1 MSEADPREW
10 EYRAVPSVRR
20 DVVAQGVHPT
30 VIVRDILSRPRPN
43 GHVIVF
49 ANEKGGVGKS
59 TLAFHCAV
67 ALCDA
72 GAKVAVIDLDRH
84 QQTLSSALANRDATA
99 RSLQVDLPSPHHTVL
114 QNQSGAQLSQE
125 IARIGW
131 GCDFI
136 VIDAAGHD
144 SAIARSATA
153 LADTLVTPVN
163 SSFVDVDLLGK
174 LDPVTMHLK
183 EPGHFG
189 RLVNEL
195 REERVRCGMAPLDW
209 IVMKNRVRTAE
220 VRQQLRIDEA
230 LERLAG
236 RIGFRIGQGL
246 SERVA
251 YRELF
256 LFGLTHLDLKRIPNL
271 ARMQARTGEEILR
284 LVADLA
290 LPQPAAARKGAEI
303 RVRPKIARQTAE
315 AFSASLYAT
324 MHPQPHAAAKAGPA
338 AVTIAD

>member
-1 MSEADPREW
+1 MSETDPHER
-10 EYRAVPSVRR
+10 EYRVIPSVKR
-20 DVVAQGVHPT
+20 DVQTEGIHPRV
-30 VIVRDILSRPRPN
+30 VIQDILSRPRPG

-72 GAKVAVIDLDRH
+72 GNRVAVVDLDRH
-84 QQTLSSALANRDATA
+84 QQTLTSALANRDATA
-99 RSLQVDLPSPHHTVL
+99 RSLRVDLPRPRYAVL
-114 QNQSGAQLSQE
+114 QQQSGAQLSQE
-125 IARIGW
+125 IARIGS
-131 GCDFI
+131 GCNFI
-136 VIDAAGHD
+136 VIDVAGHD
-144 SAIARSATA
+144 SAIARRAIA
-153 LADTLVTPVN
+153 FADTLVTPVN
-163 SSFVDVDLLGK
+163 SSFVDIDLLGK
-174 LDPVTMHLK
+174 LDPVTMHLR

-195 REERVRCGMAPLDW
+195 REERVQCGMAPLDW

-220 VRQQLRIDEA
+220 VRQQLRVDAA

-256 LFGLTHLDLKRIPNL
+256 LFGLTHLDLKRIPKL
-271 ARMQARTGEEILR
+271 ARMQARTGQEILR

-290 LPQPAAARKGAEI
+290 LPNREVTAKHSGD
-303 RVRPKIARQTAE
+303 RVKPKVGRENSQ
-315 AFSASLYAT
+315 AFSASLYAS
-324 MHPQPHAAAKAGPA
+324 MQPLGRETEAERLRPWTGA
-338 AVTIAD
+338 

>member
-1 MSEADPREW
+1 MSEADPHERD
-10 EYRAVPSVRR
+10 YAVVPTVRR
-20 DVVAQGVHPT
+20 DVLAEGIHPS
-30 VIVRDILSRPRPN
+30 VVLRDLLSRPRPS
-43 GHVIVF
+43 GHVLVF

-72 GAKVAVIDLDRH
+72 GNNVAVIDLDRH
-84 QQTLSSALANRDATA
+84 QQTLTSALANRDATA
-99 RSLQVDLPSPHHTVL
+99 RSLQVDLPRPRYAVL
-114 QNQSGAQLSQE
+114 QQQSGAQLSQE
-125 IARIGW
+125 IARIGS
-131 GCDFI
+131 GCNFI

-144 SAIARSATA
+144 SAIARRAIA
-153 LADTLVTPVN
+153 FADTLVTPVN
-163 SSFVDVDLLGK
+163 SSFVDIDLLGK
-174 LDPVTMHLK
+174 LDPVTMHLR

-209 IVMKNRVRTAE
+209 IVMKNRVRSAE
-220 VRQQLRIDEA
+220 VRQQLRIDAA

-256 LFGLTHLDLKRIPNL
+256 LFGLTHLDLKRIPRL
-271 ARMQARTGEEILR
+271 ARMEARTGAEILR
-284 LVADLA
+284 LVDDLA
-290 LPQPAAARKGAEI
+290 LPRREVAARHPQI
-303 RVRPKIARQTAE
+303 RVKPKVGRQAAQ
-315 AFSASLYAT
+315 AFSDSLYAS
-324 MHPQPHAAAKAGPA
+324 MQPLAQAEAESR
-338 AVTIAD
+338 TL

>member
-1 MSEADPREW
+1 MSEADPREL
-10 EYRAVPSVRR
+10 EYRVVPSVKR
-20 DVVAQGVHPT
+20 DVLVEGIHPS
-30 VIVRDILSRPRPN
+30 VVLQDILSRPRPS

-72 GAKVAVIDLDRH
+72 GNKVAVIDLDRH
-84 QQTLSSALANRDATA
+84 QQTLTSALANRDATA
-99 RSLQVDLPSPHHTVL
+99 RSLQVDLPRPRYAVL
-114 QNQSGAQLSQE
+114 QQQSGAQLSQE
-125 IARIGW
+125 IARIGS
-131 GCDFI
+131 GCNFI
-136 VIDAAGHD
+136 VIDVAGHD
-144 SAIARSATA
+144 SAIARRAIA
-153 LADTLVTPVN
+153 FADTLVTPVN
-163 SSFVDVDLLGK
+163 SSFVDIDLLGK
-174 LDPVTMHLK
+174 LDPVTMHLR

-195 REERVRCGMAPLDW
+195 REERVHRGMAPLDW

-220 VRQQLRIDEA
+220 VRQQLRIDAA

-236 RIGFRIGQGL
+236 RVGFRIGQGL
-246 SERVA
+246 NERVA

-256 LFGLTHLDLKRIPNL
+256 LFGLTHLDLKRIPKL

-290 LPQPAAARKGAEI
+290 LPHREVVSKSVELRAKPKVPRETAR
-303 RVRPKIARQTAE
+303 
-315 AFSASLYAT
+315 AFSASLYAS
-324 MHPQPHAAAKAGPA
+324 MQPQAQAE
-338 AVTIAD
+338 ADTL

>member
-1 MSEADPREW
+1 MSEADPRKL

-20 DVVAQGVHPT
+20 DVQAEGIHPK
-30 VIVRDILSRPRPN
+30 VVVQDILSRPRPN

-72 GAKVAVIDLDRH
+72 GARVAVIDLDRH
-84 QQTLSSALANRDATA
+84 QQTLASALANRDATA
-99 RSLQVDLPSPHHTVL
+99 RSLQVDLPRPRYAVL
-114 QNQSGAQLSQE
+114 QQPSGAQLSQE
-125 IARIGW
+125 IARIGND
-131 GCDFI
+131 CNFI
-136 VIDAAGHD
+136 VIDAAGQD
-144 SAIARSATA
+144 SAIARRAIA
-153 LADTLVTPVN
+153 FADTLVTPVN

-174 LDPVTMHLK
+174 LDPVTMHLR

-195 REERVRCGMAPLDW
+195 REERVRCGMEPLDW

-220 VRQQLRIDEA
+220 VRQQIRIDQA

-236 RIGFRIGQGL
+236 RIGFRIGHGL
-246 SERVA
+246 VERVA

-256 LFGLTHLDLKRIPNL
+256 LFGLTHLDLKRIPKL

-290 LPQPAAARKGAEI
+290 LPHREVPAKHAEI
-303 RVRPKIARQTAE
+303 RVKPRLSHQTAG
-315 AFSASLYAT
+315 AFSASLYAS
-324 MHPQPHAAAKAGPA
+324 MQPNQHALPETAPET
-338 AVTIAD
+338 VSQ

>member
-1 MSEADPREW
+1 MSEADPREL
-10 EYRAVPSVRR
+10 EYRVVPTIRR
-20 DVVAQGVHPT
+20 DVSGEGIHPL
-30 VIVRDILSRPRPN
+30 VVVQDILSRPRPQ

-72 GAKVAVIDLDRH
+72 GHKVAAIDLDRH
-84 QQTLSSALANRDATA
+84 QQTLTSALANREATA
-99 RSLQVDLPSPHHTVL
+99 RSLQVDLPRPRHAVL
-114 QNQSGAQLSQE
+114 HNQSGAQMSQE
-125 IARIGW
+125 IARIGSS
-131 GCDFI
+131 CDFI

-144 SAIARSATA
+144 SAIARRAIA
-153 LADTLVTPVN
+153 FADTLVTPVN

-195 REERVRCGMAPLDW
+195 REERVRCGMVPLDW
-209 IVMKNRVRTAE
+209 IVMKNRARSAE
-220 VRQQLRIDEA
+220 VRQQVRIDQA

-256 LFGLTHLDLKRIPNL
+256 LFGLTHLDLKRIPRL

-290 LPQPAAARKGAEI
+290 LPERQGSAKSAEI
-303 RVRPKIARQTAE
+303 RLRPKLGRQSAE
-315 AFSASLYAT
+315 AFSASLYAA
-324 MHPQPHAAAKAGPA
+324 MQPRQR
-338 AVTIAD
+338 VEETL

>member
-1 MSEADPREW
+1 MSEADPREL

-20 DVVAQGVHPT
+20 DVGANGVHPA
-30 VIVRDILSRPRPN
+30 VILQDILSRPRPQ

-72 GAKVAVIDLDRH
+72 GEKVAVIDLDRH
-84 QQTLSSALANRDATA
+84 QQTLTSALANRDATA
-99 RSLQVDLPSPHHTVL
+99 RSLQVDLPRPRHTVL
-114 QNQSGAQLSQE
+114 HNQSGAQLSQE
-125 IARIGW
+125 IARIGS
-131 GCDFI
+131 GCSFI

-144 SAIARSATA
+144 SAIARSAIA
-153 LADTLVTPVN
+153 FADTLVTPVN

-195 REERVRCGMAPLDW
+195 REERVRCGMTPLDW
-209 IVMKNRVRTAE
+209 VVMKNRVRTAE

-256 LFGLTHLDLKRIPNL
+256 LFGLTHLDLKRIPKL

-284 LVADLA
+284 LVSDMA
-290 LPQPAAARKGAEI
+290 LSHRQVTGKYAEI
-303 RVRPKIARQTAE
+303 RVKPKVVRETTE
-315 AFSASLYAT
+315 AFSASLYAS
-324 MHPQPHAAAKAGPA
+324 MQPRTQ
-338 AVTIAD
+338 VQEETL